1 MRDLYK
7 ALGGV
12 AVLFGVGMLVLNR
25 PEESGSGVD
34 YEGAGSPGGD
44 PPVTHQGVATISSP
58 HDEWK
63 RLDDPSADGWESE
76 AVNSLLKKRLDEL
89 SERIVSDELGEE
101 FLSTMVAPKFTS
113 TRLVPESL
121 EMVYDQAGLQVSRGT
136 VSAQLVHSGV
146 TGLAEAL
153 KELRVSLGTATDH
166 LRCKFKVIDI
176 HRDGLRVVTRQ
187 FVECAGVGE
196 EGMIEQHAEWSIEW
210 ILFGE
215 GDEAMMTTV
224 TLDRFEQSRA
234 PKSLFSDC
242 TESVLGACQSF
253 QDQLLFGATHWL
265 PRIQDTR
272 QMIML
277 GTPGTALGD
286 VNGDGL
292 DDLYLCQAGG
302 LPNRLFVQNPDGTLR
317 DATVESGTGWVESS
331 RSALL
336 VDLDND
342 GDQDLAVT
350 TYARLILAKN
360 DGSGRFE
367 VAAILETGIGAMGV
381 NAVDYDGDADLDLY
395 LCHYSAGNVDY
406 EAEAG
411 ATVIGAGGQ
420 FVYHDANNGGR
431 NLIFRNDLEAE
442 SGSWAFREVT
452 REVGLDVNNKRFT
465 LAASWED
472 FDNDGDQDL
481 YVANDFGRNNLYRN
495 EGGHFTDIAATI
507 QGEDRASG
515 MSVSWGD
522 VNRDGRMDL
531 YIANMFSAA
540 GNRIAKQEEFSPG
553 STPDVRQALL
563 RFARGNTLLLQ
574 DGERFS
580 DASDGLG
587 VTMGRWAWSSMF
599 ADINNDGWDDL
610 LVANGYITTPDTGDL

>member
-1 MRDLYK
+1 MRNLYK
-7 ALGGV
+7 TVGGV
-12 AVLFGVGMLVLNR
+12 AVMFGVGMLVLNR
-25 PEESGSGVD
+25 SEESGSGVD
-34 YEGAGSPGGD
+34 HEGVSSSGGD
-44 PPVTHQGVATISSP
+44 SPVIHQGVATISSP

-76 AVNSLLKKRLDEL
+76 VVNSLLKKRLDEL
-89 SERIVSDELGEE
+89 AERIVSGQLGEE
-101 FLSTMVAPKFTS
+101 FLSPMVAPKFTC

-153 KELRVSLGTATDH
+153 KELRVSLGASIDQ
-166 LRCKFKVIDI
+166 LRCEFKVVGI
-176 HRDGLRVVTRQ
+176 HRDGARVVTRQ
-187 FVECAGVGE
+187 FVEFAGVGE
-196 EGMIEQHAEWSIEW
+196 QGMTEQHAEWSIEW
-210 ILFGE
+210 SIMGE
-215 GDEAMMTTV
+215 GDEAMMSTV
-224 TLDRFEQSRA
+224 KLDRFELSRA

-242 TESVLGACQSF
+242 TESVLGSCQSF

-302 LPNRLFVQNPDGTLR
+302 LPNRLYLQNPDGTLR

-350 TYARLILAKN
+350 TYGRLVLAKN
-360 DGSGRFE
+360 DGTGRFE

-381 NAVDYDGDADLDLY
+381 SAVDYDGDGDLDLY
-395 LCHYSAGNVDY
+395 VCHYSAGNM
-406 EAEAG
+406 EFEAG

-431 NLIFRNDLEAE
+431 NLFFRNDLEVG
-442 SGSWAFREVT
+442 SGSWAFSEVT
-452 REVGLDVNNKRFT
+452 KEVGLDVNNKRFT

-481 YVANDFGRNNLYRN
+481 YVANDFGRNNLFRN
-495 EGGHFTDIAATI
+495 EGGHFTDIAATV

-553 STPDVRQALL
+553 STPDIRQALL

-574 DGERFS
+574 DGERFT
-580 DASDGLG
+580 DASDALG

-599 ADINNDGWDDL
+599 ADINNDGWEDL
-610 LVANGYITTPDTGDL
+610 RVANGYITTPDTGDL

>member
-12 AVLFGVGMLVLNR
+12 AILFGVGMLVLNR
-25 PEESGSGVD
+25 PEESGSGVN
-34 YEGAGSPGGD
+34 YEGAASPGGD
-44 PPVTHQGVATISSP
+44 PPETHLGVATISSP
-58 HDEWK
+58 DDEWK

-76 AVNSLLKKRLDEL
+76 VMNSLLLKQLDEL
-89 SERIVSDELGEE
+89 SERIVSGEIDVE
-101 FLSTMVAPKFTS
+101 FLSTMVTPKFAC

-146 TGLAEAL
+146 TGFADAL
-153 KELRVSLGTATDH
+153 KELRASLGTATDH
-166 LRCKFKVIDI
+166 LRCKFKVIEI

-187 FVECAGVGE
+187 LVECAAVGS
-196 EGMIEQHAEWSIEW
+196 EGTAEQHAEWTIEW
-210 ILFGE
+210 RISGE
-215 GDEAMMTTV
+215 SSEPMMTTV
-224 TLDRFEQSRA
+224 KLGRFEQSSA

-242 TESVLGACQSF
+242 TESVLGSCRSF
-253 QDQLLFGATHWL
+253 QDQLLLGATYWL

-286 VNGDGL
+286 INGDGL

-302 LPNRLFVQNPDGTLR
+302 LPNRLFLQNPDGTLR

-350 TYARLILAKN
+350 TYGRLVLANN
-360 DGSGRFE
+360 DGTGRFE

-381 NAVDYDGDADLDLY
+381 SAADYDGDGDLDLY
-395 LCHYSAGNVDY
+395 VCHYSAGNM
-406 EAEAG
+406 EFEAG

-431 NLIFRNDLEAE
+431 NLFFRNDLEAG
-442 SGSWAFREVT
+442 SGSWTFAEVT

-481 YVANDFGRNNLYRN
+481 YVANDFGRNNLFRN
-495 EGGHFTDIAATI
+495 EGGHFTDIAATV

-553 STPDVRQALL
+553 STPDVRQAMATPCSC
-563 RFARGNTLLLQ
+563 R
-574 DGERFS
+574 
-580 DASDGLG
+580 
-587 VTMGRWAWSSMF
+587 MGSA
-599 ADINNDGWDDL
+599 
-610 LVANGYITTPDTGDL
+610 